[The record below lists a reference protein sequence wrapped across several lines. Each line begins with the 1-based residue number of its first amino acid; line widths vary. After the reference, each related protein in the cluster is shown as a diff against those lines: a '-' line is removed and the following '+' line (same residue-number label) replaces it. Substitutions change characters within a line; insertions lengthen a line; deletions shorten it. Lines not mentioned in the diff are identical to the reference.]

1 MSELHWLELLT
12 DQFSV
17 LEAFPIPILN
27 VEFSQEGATD
37 VREIT
42 LACVFNEGHHFSTKQ
57 SAVCRL
63 NFAFWK
69 QHNFQDLKGLQ

>member
-1 MSELHWLELLT
+1 MSELHFLELLT

-17 LEAFPIPILN
+17 LEAFPIPNLP

-42 LACVFNEGHHFSTKQ
+42 LGCVLNEENHFSTKQ
-57 SAVCRL
+57 GAVCKL

>member
-17 LEAFPIPILN
+17 LEAFPIPILP

-37 VREIT
+37 VRENYIR
-42 LACVFNEGHHFSTKQ
+42 LNDGNHFSTKQ

-69 QHNFQDLKGLQ
+69 QYNFQDLKGLQ

>member
-17 LEAFPIPILN
+17 LEAFPIPILP

-37 VREIT
+37 VKENYIRLRPKRWKSFQYQT
-42 LACVFNEGHHFSTKQ
+42 KRCV
-57 SAVCRL
+57 
-63 NFAFWK
+63 
-69 QHNFQDLKGLQ
+69 